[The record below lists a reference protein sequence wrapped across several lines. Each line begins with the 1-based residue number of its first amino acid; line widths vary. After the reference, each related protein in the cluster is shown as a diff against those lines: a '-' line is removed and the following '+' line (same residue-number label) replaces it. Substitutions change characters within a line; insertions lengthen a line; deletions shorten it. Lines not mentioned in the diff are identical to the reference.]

1 MESKSIYYNRKIN
14 KASGNRDELLL
25 FTILNYVLITNK
37 EPQLPSLNSL
47 AELTDRFADFF
58 MSKIIDIR
66 EQIKKSLW
74 TPPVPTDQN
83 DFEWNTKVCLSNFEP
98 ASMEEI
104 FKLIRDSPSKTY
116 SLDPIPAWLTK
127 MYWCF
132 RSVDNGDF

>member
-1 MESKSIYYNRKIN
+1 MESKSIYYNSKIN

-25 FTILNYVLITNK
+25 FTILNYVLTINK
-37 EPQLPSLNSL
+37 EPQLPSHTSL
-47 AELTDRFADFF
+47 AESTNRFADFL

-66 EQIKKSLW
+66 EQIKKLR
-74 TPPVPTDQN
+74 TPRVPTDQN
-83 DFEWNTKVCLSNFEP
+83 DFEWNTKVCLSNFEA
-98 ASMEEI
+98 ASIEEI

-116 SLDPIPAWLTK
+116 SLDPIPAWLTT